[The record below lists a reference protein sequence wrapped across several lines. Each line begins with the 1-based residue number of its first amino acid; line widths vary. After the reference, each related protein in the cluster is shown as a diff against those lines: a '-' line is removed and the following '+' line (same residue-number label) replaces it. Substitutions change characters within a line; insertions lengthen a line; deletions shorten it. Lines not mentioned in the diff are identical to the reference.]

1 MNKLNKPIMINKVI
15 NFKNKDF
22 DVDHEAFW
30 VQDAYAYA
38 HEIFDE
44 ITYCDHLFVPKQDR
58 RKGIAS
64 KRLQDY
70 IKENIGNEKLY
81 FIQAGFSKDEYTE
94 EEFENATAEER
105 DELFDKLDKFY
116 TKNGFFNINTLIGS
130 YENSMM
136 YLYANDAAIRLLEKI
151 ISYKDFKLVSTDIFD
166 SDLEDGINISIEL
179 KHAIYT
185 ITINKIVNHKL
196 EKNVYTY
203 NMIKD

>member
-1 MNKLNKPIMINKVI
+1 MDLVTGLSNVTI
-15 NFKNKDF
+15 NFKDKDF
-22 DVDHEAFW
+22 DVNHRLFW
-30 VQDAYAYA
+30 VQDVYAYG

-44 ITYCDHLFVPKQDR
+44 ITYCDHLFVPKQHR

-64 KRLQDY
+64 KWLQDY

-81 FIQAGFSKDEYTE
+81 FVQAGFSKDEYTE
-94 EEFENATAEER
+94 EEFENVTAEER

-130 YENSMM
+130 YENSMI

-151 ISYKDFKLVSTDIFD
+151 ISDKDFKLVSTDIFD
-166 SDLEDGINISIEL
+166 SDLEDGINIFIEL

-185 ITINKIVNHKL
+185 ITISKITNHKL

-203 NMIKD
+203 IMIKD